1 MSQIE
6 ISLPETLLCQ
16 LEITARREGISLE
29 KYILFALT
37 RQTMLTS
44 VIRNISDGDAEY
56 QHKDFAERIKKLGK
70 ASPEELDKILRERET
85 VVPGPDLKPET
96 VSRLKNRIAEA
107 KNGLMTQAEN
117 SGEFGGHLT

>member
-29 KYILFALT
+29 QYILFALT
-37 RQTMLTS
+37 RQTMLTTA
-44 VIRNISDGDAEY
+44 IRNVSEEDAE
-56 QHKDFAERIKKLGK
+56 QQRKDFAERIKRLGK
-70 ASPEELDKILRERET
+70 ASFEELDEILRERET
-85 VVPGPDLKPET
+85 VVTGPDLKPEI

-107 KNGLMTQAEN
+107 KTA
-117 SGEFGGHLT
+117 S